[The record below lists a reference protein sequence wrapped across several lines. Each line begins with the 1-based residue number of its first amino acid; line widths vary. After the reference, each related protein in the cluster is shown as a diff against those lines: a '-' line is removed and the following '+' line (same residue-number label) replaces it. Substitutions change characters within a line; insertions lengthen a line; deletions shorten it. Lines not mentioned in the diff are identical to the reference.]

1 MDGCRGSEP
10 TASENKAPV
19 PPSIIDWPVIL
30 AVAFVPAKASVNE
43 LAVKSPPTEPLSE
56 PNPSLFNA
64 EGANVATTV
73 LGKLAAVAA
82 AVEPLTTKFTE
93 PAV

>member
-19 PPSIIDWPVIL
+19 PPSIIDCSVKL
-30 AVAFVPAKASVNE
+30 AVAFVPAIFSVNE
-43 LAVKSPPTEPLSE
+43 LAVSAPPTEPLIE
-56 PNPSLFNA
+56 PNPLLFSA

-73 LGKLAAVAA
+73 SGKLAAA
-82 AVEPLTTKFTE
+82 AVAVDPLTTKFTE
-93 PAV
+93 PAL